1 MAESRITFRIDSSVK
16 KEAQIVLEGL
26 GLTLA
31 QALREYLITV
41 TQTNDLCI
49 NRFKPAGTMAKAT
62 EKSDI
67 HGDDWLRAYEEELA
81 SYQKEFA
88 ELITPTKTN

>member
-1 MAESRITFRIDSSVK
+1 MTESRITFRIDSSVK

-49 NRFKPAGTMAKAT
+49 KRLKPAGTITTPT
-62 EKSDI
+62 EESDI

-81 SYQKEFA
+81 SYQNEFA

>member
-1 MAESRITFRIDSSVK
+1 MTESRITFRIDSSIK

-41 TQTNDLCI
+41 TLTNDLCI
-49 NRFKPAGTMAKAT
+49 NRLKPAGSMAKPT
-62 EKSDI
+62 EDPES
-67 HGDDWLRAYEEELA
+67 HGDEWLRAYEEELA